1 MYWTIVRYLSV
12 AVVFSAVSATI
23 TAWRYDKELAELRET
38 YAKELN
44 IAYANARSKETQLRV
59 EAEQIRRKK
68 DDQIQHVN
76 AKLESMLEQL
86 RQRPS
91 ASSVSDPTRDCK
103 AASGVELSRE
113 DAEFLAREATRADQL
128 RSALEACYLQ
138 YESVLSV
145 FANQDTK
152 NK

>member
-12 AVVFSAVSATI
+12 AVVCSAISATI

-44 IAYANARSKETQLRV
+44 IAYANARSKETQLRA
-59 EAEQIRRKK
+59 EAAQIRRKK
-68 DDQIQHVN
+68 DDQIQHAN
-76 AKLESMLEQL
+76 ARLESMLEQL
-86 RQRPS
+86 RQRPT

-103 AASGVELSRE
+103 AASGSELSRE

-128 RSALEACYLQ
+128 RSALEACYKQ
-138 YESVLSV
+138 YDLL
-145 FANQDTK
+145 K
-152 NK
+152 

>member
-128 RSALEACYLQ
+128 RSALEACYKQ
-138 YESVLSV
+138 YDLL
-145 FANQDTK
+145 K
-152 NK
+152 

>member
-1 MYWTIVRYLSV
+1 MYWTIARYLLV
-12 AVVFSAVSATI
+12 AVLSLVIGWTVNQ
-23 TAWRYDKELAELRET
+23 WRLEKKIADLEAS

-44 IAYANARSKETQLRV
+44 IAYTNARNKEVSLRT
-59 EAEQIRRKK
+59 EAAQIRRKK

-103 AASGVELSRE
+103 AASGSELSRE

-145 FANQDTK
+145 FTNQDTK

>member
-1 MYWTIVRYLSV
+1 MYWAIARYLLV
-12 AVVFSAVSATI
+12 AVLSLVIGWAVNQ
-23 TAWRYDKELAELRET
+23 WRLEKKIADLEAS

-44 IAYANARSKETQLRV
+44 IAYTNARNKEVSLRA
-59 EAEQIRRKK
+59 EAAQIRRKK

-91 ASSVSDPTRDCK
+91 ASSVPDPTRDCK
-103 AASGVELSRE
+103 AASGSELSRE